1 MKVYVIMDYSVDLDT
16 YEINS
21 IWSTEELADK
31 EVERLIN
38 LDFEKFYRLF
48 PFELDKQTTRINK

>member
-1 MKVYVIMDYSVDLDT
+1 MDYSVDLDT